1 MVAAGSDRIEGRG
14 ACHAADDL
22 YGWTQEIA
30 MTAIKSGDP
39 VLNTM
44 RFKGIPVTRKNYL
57 NLCYM
62 GKPPLDSDGQ
72 LHPEAEQEL
81 PDELRGPDDVIGQSN
96 PI

>member
-1 MVAAGSDRIEGRG
+1 
-14 ACHAADDL
+14 
-22 YGWTQEIA
+22 

>member
-1 MVAAGSDRIEGRG
+1 
-14 ACHAADDL
+14 
-22 YGWTQEIA
+22 

-62 GKPPLDSDGQ
+62 GKPPLDSDGH

-96 PI
+96 PINALLADYPLCDYPLMEFYRILSVLMEGK